1 MMMMMMRR
9 WKAPPAPLVGWLNTA
24 GEPATVFFNVIP
36 ITRCHQSHFWSCI
49 RVKEFITTLMTG
61 TAVSKTM
68 SDKEDGE
75 GGAEDIEHPNHKI
88 KLNIASHPHWRG
100 TGSQSKHWIN
110 QNSSI
115 VMAFMLLSLQLT
127 LNQKVCSSKT
137 LSSVNFFLFLLL
149 CWLENEFENWLKH
162 WFCHHSELWPMCTL
176 NCELKRLLDNQRP
189 LLLLYYLSRQLSR
202 WTSCSNQTSSKFQIS
217 IFSRLRNEILP
228 LFLTWHSNQDWV
240 PFRCVGDFTKCRRM
254 FFFEQMVSKVSKA
267 QLIRHQPGI
276 VLFFVG
282 WNDNRTWT
290 LKIYYR

>member
-1 MMMMMMRR
+1 MMMMRR
-9 WKAPPAPLVGWLNTA
+9 WKAPPAPLVGWVNTA

-68 SDKEDGE
+68 GDKEDGE
-75 GGAEDIEHPNHKI
+75 SGAEDIEHPNHKI

-137 LSSVNFFLFLLL
+137 LSTVNFFLFLL
-149 CWLENEFENWLKH
+149 CWLEMNLKTDSNIGLLPPK
-162 WFCHHSELWPMCTL
+162 WAVTNVHSELWT
-176 NCELKRLLDNQRP
+176 
-189 LLLLYYLSRQLSR
+189 
-202 WTSCSNQTSSKFQIS
+202 
-217 IFSRLRNEILP
+217 
-228 LFLTWHSNQDWV
+228 
-240 PFRCVGDFTKCRRM
+240 
-254 FFFEQMVSKVSKA
+254 
-267 QLIRHQPGI
+267 
-276 VLFFVG
+276 
-282 WNDNRTWT
+282 
-290 LKIYYR
+290 